1 MRSKLLA
8 LAVAA
13 TAAAFGAGA
22 AGADTMHPE
31 LGARLAGM
39 GVHGIVNFQSQ
50 LAKSRLCW
58 TFELPASGWTAA
70 TIRDAHGMVVVRL
83 GTAFK
88 AKSCA
93 AVAARA
99 LRLLETK
106 PGAYR
111 VWVDT
116 KGHPGD
122 VRGTLVSGMV
132 HM

>member
-1 MRSKLLA
+1 MGAKLLA
-8 LAVAA
+8 VAVAGL
-13 TAAAFGAGA
+13 AAA
-22 AGADTMHPE
+22 TMHPE
-31 LGARLAGM
+31 FGARLAGM
-39 GVHGIVNFQSQ
+39 GDHGIVNFQSQ

-58 TFELPASGWTAA
+58 TFELPGGGWTAA
-70 TIRDAHGMVVVRL
+70 TIRDAHGMVVAHL
-83 GTAFK
+83 GTAYK

-93 AVAARA
+93 AVPTRA

-122 VRGTLVSGMV
+122 VRGALVSGMV